1 MASETNPQ
9 QLLAQAQLVHTSEAI
24 NSVITRLSLEI
35 SSQLARTDPVVI
47 CVMNGG
53 MVFAGA
59 LLTQLKFPLQVDYV
73 HASRYQNTQVGH
85 DLHWLATPHTD
96 LSNRTVLLLD
106 DILDEGVTLR
116 NICQELQTFDPKALY
131 TAVLVEKKITRK
143 VPFKAD
149 FVGLEVPN
157 RYVFGFGMDIH
168 GYWRNLPA
176 IYAL

>member
-1 MASETNPQ
+1 MASEITPQ
-9 QLLAQAQLVHTSEAI
+9 QLLEQAQLVHSAEAV
-24 NSVITRLSLEI
+24 NSAITKLSHEI
-35 SSQLARTDPVVI
+35 SSQLASTNPIVI

-53 MVFAGA
+53 LMFAGS

-73 HASRYQNTQVGH
+73 HASRYQNAQVGH
-85 DLHWLATPHTD
+85 DLQWHAKFHTD
-96 LSNRTVLLLD
+96 LNNRTVLLLD
-106 DILDEGVTLR
+106 DILDEGITLH
-116 NICQELQTFDPKALY
+116 NICQECQSLSPKALY
-131 TAVLVEKKITRK
+131 TAVLVEKKIARK
-143 VPFKAD
+143 IPFEAD